1 MSILIFTALL
11 VAHYIGDAILQR
23 AYLRRTKSTSNLS
36 LSEHVMIYGNCLI
49 VFIMFLL
56 LVDPTVQGINLV
68 IWVVLNAMVHWI
80 VDYISSRT
88 TSILYRNNNIWW
100 MMNVI
105 VLDQLI
111 HIATLFITFKIIFT

>member
-1 MSILIFTALL
+1 
-11 VAHYIGDAILQR
+11 
-23 AYLRRTKSTSNLS
+23 
-36 LSEHVMIYGNCLI
+36 
-49 VFIMFLL
+49 MFLL